1 MASKSNTSVGIDVTV
16 QGERAF
22 RASLSEIN
30 AALRV
35 NNAEI
40 EAVSEA
46 YKGNEKSI
54 DALTAK
60 QDALDRSILTQK
72 ERLEALESALKKTG
86 EKYGETDTRTLRLRE
101 SLIKAQTQLEKTKR
115 EPRPKQFDEEV
126 INIGR
131 VTKVTKGGRHFRFS
145 ATVAVGDRKGRV
157 GIGTGKAN
165 EVPDAI
171 KKAVAAATKNVV
183 TVSIVNGTIPHEAM
197 GTTGASKILLKPA
210 CEGTGVKAGGAVRAV
225 VELAGVK
232 NILSK
237 SLGSNTKV
245 NMAYATLKALKSQKT
260 VEQVAKLRGKTVKE
274 IL

>member
-1 MASKSNTSVGIDVTV
+1 M
-16 QGERAF
+16 
-22 RASLSEIN
+22 
-30 AALRV
+30 
-35 NNAEI
+35 
-40 EAVSEA
+40 
-46 YKGNEKSI
+46 
-54 DALTAK
+54 
-60 QDALDRSILTQK
+60 
-72 ERLEALESALKKTG
+72 
-86 EKYGETDTRTLRLRE
+86 
-101 SLIKAQTQLEKTKR
+101 EKTKR
-115 EPRPKQFDEEV
+115 EPRPKQFDEEI

-183 TVSIVNGTIPHEAM
+183 SVSVVNGTIPHEAT
-197 GTTGASKILLKPA
+197 GVEGASKILLKPA
-210 CEGTGVKAGGAVRAV
+210 CDGTGVKAGGAVRAV

-260 VEQVAKLRGKTVKE
+260 VEEVAKKKKKKVEE